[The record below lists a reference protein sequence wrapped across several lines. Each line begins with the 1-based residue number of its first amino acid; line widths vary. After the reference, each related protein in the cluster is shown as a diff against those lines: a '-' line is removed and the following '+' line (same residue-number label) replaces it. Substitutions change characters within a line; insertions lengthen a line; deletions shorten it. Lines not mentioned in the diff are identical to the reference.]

1 MQISQ
6 RTNLSD
12 SEHRLLGWLD
22 FSLSLVPVSRKWPM
36 ANDKTECQ
44 AQAYCLPS
52 REITCGFVLPVYLFI
67 MCYVKWEMASGW
79 LQRFN
84 NATQPIVELHTWFW
98 VSISSPCSI
107 IHGLTQI
114 ATLKIFCHSR
124 PYISS
129 IMEIHIPDITIPWR
143 HITHLKEKWPTNLGC
158 CSFLRVFDYQ
168 YVENLPVLLLHWA
181 FLADKLC

>member
-12 SEHRLLGWLD
+12 SEHRLLSQHRLLGWLD

-107 IHGLTQI
+107 THGLTQT
-114 ATLKIFCHSR
+114 ATLNIFCHVAALHIIHNGN
-124 PYISS
+124 PYTLY
-129 IMEIHIPDITIPWR
+129 HDTLA
-143 HITHLKEKWPTNLGC
+143 THHPSERKMAYPI
-158 CSFLRVFDYQ
+158 
-168 YVENLPVLLLHWA
+168 
-181 FLADKLC
+181 